1 MLAVMLAGLNAI
13 WFKYAL
19 HPKIDAA
26 GEGFPVTTA
35 RTIAVISLIAWT
47 SVIVLGRMIPYLE

>member
-1 MLAVMLAGLNAI
+1 
-13 WFKYAL
+13 L

-26 GEGFPVTTA
+26 GEAFPAGTA
-35 RTIAVISLIAWT
+35 RMIAVISLVAWT